1 MEPTPLCAGDN
12 MPELDE
18 ESALLSDHDVRC
30 LVHALPLRHRWRRW
44 SLMYS
49 TARDGI
55 SLQTLYRRAEVG
67 PSILVVRDRQQHI
80 FGCFT
85 TESWRVAPRYY
96 GTGESFVFQ
105 LQPKAVMWPWH
116 QKRMAVARND
126 FFQFGRGDC
135 LALGGAPHYALCLNG
150 DLEFGSSGDSDT
162 FGSPCLAGS
171 EEFEIGRV
179 ELWGLV

>member
-1 MEPTPLCAGDN
+1 VPGQCLG
-12 MPELDE
+12 
-18 ESALLSDHDVRC
+18 LSDGSCLTWEVQVVEQVLVALNASGPEVRF
-30 LVHALPLRHRWRRW
+30 ALG
-44 SLMYS
+44 
-49 TARDGI
+49 A
-55 SLQTLYRRAEVG
+55 V
-67 PSILVVRDRQQHI
+67 
-80 FGCFT
+80 
-85 TESWRVAPRYY
+85 
-96 GTGESFVFQ
+96 
-105 LQPKAVMWPWH
+105 QPKAVMWPWH